1 MSNHD
6 DDMMNSQDIELNND
20 IDMQNRINN
29 FDHV

>member
-1 MSNHD
+1 MSDH